1 MVFKLSNRLFSI
13 LLLIVPGALLAQKNK
28 TPLRPFAPT
37 AVAQDTCEITCS
49 LFGANIDNLIAT
61 ENLSFDAPVD
71 ELSCEETALNFE
83 PGCLLTYHNQKWL
96 LIKVK
101 SGKDL
106 TFTIENSAGT
116 DIDAAIWG
124 PIAQNDI
131 NQACDVLST
140 FPKSCEYT
148 ETGKELTLSDVN
160 EGEYYVMLVTNF
172 DNVETTIELSQPQGG
187 EVRFI
192 YLCPSDIVLNSA
204 IKGSQNQFAVNSV
217 SISTGLQDSTSFIAQ
232 SGNSISLLPGFSTS
246 NNVIFEAKIQACLN
260 NSETYVP
267 ANSEIVCEDFS
278 NHTSNVP
285 HLYANNGTN
294 ELVGTVFAQT
304 PPMYS
309 IDQVNWNTMTKIGS
323 DKGGN
328 RYFYAYKD
336 PFEKASVVLLKS
348 ADGCPVYGDTRSTYP
363 FNYNGYEDSNI
374 PTLDTV
380 TQYYD
385 LDSPFFISTDI
396 KEPHSNY
403 DVYALYLKHNL
414 PQLGYRINGQNWRY
428 NVEHT
433 AIYEE
438 YNQRYIDVTRINGF
452 TAPKDFILDFT
463 QDAGAT
469 IDRYYVTRSS
479 AGGHFAVTT
488 TFTRVEDG
496 KTWVHTFQGD
506 LNVNMK
512 LGEYSSTDLFGNC
525 FYLGVQD
532 EGDTFY
538 PLTSVKGEYTLDE
551 ALMVRVR
558 R

>member
-1 MVFKLSNRLFSI
+1 MVLRFSKRLISV
-13 LLLIVPGALLAQKNK
+13 LLFIAPGVLFAQKDK
-28 TPLRPFAPT
+28 TPLRPFSST
-37 AVAQDTCEITCS
+37 STVQDTCEVTCS
-49 LFGANIDNLIAT
+49 LFGANIDNLIST

-71 ELSCEETALNFE
+71 LISCQDNALNFE
-83 PGCLLTYHNQKWL
+83 PGCLLNYNNQKWL
-96 LIKVK
+96 LVKIK

-106 TFTIENSAGT
+106 VFTIENSAET

-124 PIAQNDI
+124 PVAQNDI
-131 NQACDVLST
+131 NQACDVLGD

-148 ETGKELTLSDVN
+148 ETGKELTLTNVN
-160 EGEYYVMLVTNF
+160 AGEYYVMLVTNF
-172 DNVETTIELSQPQGG
+172 DNVETTIELTQPEGG
-187 EVRFI
+187 EVRYI

-204 IKGSQNQFAVNSV
+204 INGSQNQFAVNSV
-217 SISTGLQDSTSFIAQ
+217 RISSGLQDSTMFIAH

-246 NNVIFEAKIQACLN
+246 NNVVFEAKIQACLN
-260 NSETYVP
+260 NTESYIP
-267 ANSEIVCEDFS
+267 AYSEIVCEDFS

-294 ELVGTVFAQT
+294 ELVGTVFAQS

-309 IDQVNWNTMTKIGS
+309 IDQVHWSTMTKIGS

-328 RYFYAYKD
+328 RYYYAYRE

-348 ADGCPVYGDTRSTYP
+348 AEGCPVYGDTRSTYP
-363 FNYNGYEDSNI
+363 FTYNGYEDSNI
-374 PTLDTV
+374 PTLDSV

-385 LDSPFFISTDI
+385 LNTPFFISTDVQ
-396 KEPHSNY
+396 EPRPNH
-403 DVYALYLKHNL
+403 DVYALYLKHDL
-414 PQLGYRINGQNWRY
+414 PEIGYRINGQNWRY
-428 NVEHT
+428 NVDHT
-433 AIYEE
+433 SIYEE

-463 QDAGAT
+463 QDAGVT
-469 IDRYYVTRSS
+469 IDRYHVTRSS

-488 TFTRVEDG
+488 TFTRIEDG

-506 LNVNMK
+506 INVNMK
-512 LGEYSSTDLFGNC
+512 LGEYTSTDLFGNC
-525 FYLGVQD
+525 FFLGTQD

-551 ALMVRVR
+551 AMLVRVR